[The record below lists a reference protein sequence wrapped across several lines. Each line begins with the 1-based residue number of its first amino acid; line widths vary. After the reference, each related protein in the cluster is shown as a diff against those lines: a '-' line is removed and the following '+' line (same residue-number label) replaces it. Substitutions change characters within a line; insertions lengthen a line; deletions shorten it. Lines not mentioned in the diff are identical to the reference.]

1 MDTHDAD
8 ARSSV
13 NQLLNT
19 AEIGIL
25 YVDNEMHIRRLS
37 SLMAKV
43 LQIPVESTG
52 KSLRELTGSREYPEV
67 LTQIEEVLKSRQAA
81 ELEVLRDERIWLLRL
96 RPAYLL
102 KDEAGV
108 MAILFDITQ
117 RLEAAKYELELLM
130 SSIPGGVCKFE
141 YNNGLILRYGNAG
154 LFGLIK
160 MTPEEFK
167 QTFDNHYDRL
177 LSAGDWKHFQEEV
190 EKCSRNNEML
200 QIEYAVHYGKN
211 REEWRMM
218 QAVILKEEE
227 HPVLQCV
234 VTDITQLKQT
244 ERMLMQEQQKL
255 RTIAELSG
263 DMLFEYDIKHDTMEY
278 TKSGEGLLNADQ
290 ITRHYVETVLKMNV
304 VKKEDEATLRRF
316 CEELKEGKPHICA
329 ELRRSGQDGQYHWI
343 EIEGKTICDF
353 KGKPV
358 KVIGRFNN
366 IDERKKKEEQYLL
379 YKERDSLTGLYNCDM
394 ILDRIKERMRN
405 MEQGE
410 SAWMLIVDVDNFK
423 RINDRNGHLVGD
435 AVLCMV
441 ADELKH
447 IFDENMIGRI
457 GGDEFL
463 VWTENISKEELE
475 ENLQTLQ
482 STVAGI
488 YKDANKGK
496 SVSCSIGVA
505 KCQGKGLELGRSFR
519 WADYAL
525 YQVKQGNKNG
535 FWIEEDTK
543 KADAPATGH
552 LERETE
558 DVVREETAIHNAD
571 ELVVFSLELL
581 SSIPD
586 AKSGLRMVSDRVCSF
601 FDIDDIAFISEEDG
615 VTKKEYHWS
624 RSRKEQL
631 EQDVLKE
638 AENWD
643 HIWDRF
649 NNKGFLVLHHD
660 DIARL
665 SKEQLGSVLLVYTGK
680 ARERHGCIVF
690 VCRNEDRYWESNM
703 EPLGRLADILS
714 NHLRQMKDAERE
726 RNELEF
732 RINYDSLTG
741 LPQYHKFIHMVN
753 QYREE
758 EKDQSYYVAYADFAN
773 FQYINGT
780 YGFEEGDQI
789 LQLFAKHM
797 QRLEGGICFCRVNS
811 DHFVGFLE
819 GKDESSVQN
828 QLYTALEQFCDQVK
842 QTYGMGNLVLIS
854 GLSSVGDDEETVS
867 AAIDRA
873 NVARKYGKSTATTA
887 VFLYNQDIKSRSDM
901 EKMIVASMDTALIG
915 GEFKA
920 WLQPKVS
927 LKTGKIVG
935 AEALVRWQKPDG
947 SMVYPDQFIPLF
959 EKNGFI
965 TNVDFA
971 VLEQVLDYLH
981 AAIELGEE
989 IVPISVNFSRRH
1001 NEKQNFVDEITRRIE
1016 ERGIPSAYLE
1026 AEITESMFMRDM
1038 SALTSNIH
1046 RLKERGIAISIDD
1059 FGSGYSSLNMLA
1071 NMEVDIIKLD
1081 KEFLKDTEESS
1092 KSLVFIKY
1100 LIKMMKHMGY
1110 KVIAEGVETEEQLT
1124 FLHNAE
1130 CDMVQGYYYARPM
1143 PIPDFR
1149 AFLKEFNGRA

>member
-37 SLMAKV
+37 PLMAKV
-43 LQIPVESTG
+43 LQIPVDSTG

-96 RPAYLL
+96 RPAYLQ

-177 LSAGDWKHFQEEV
+177 LSAGDWKRFQEEV

-227 HPVLQCV
+227 HPILQCV

-244 ERMLMQEQQKL
+244 ERMLTQEQKKL
-255 RTIAELSG
+255 QTIAELSG

-278 TKSGEGLLNADQ
+278 TKQGEGLLNDDQ
-290 ITRHYVETVLKMNV
+290 ITRHYVATVLEKNYI
-304 VKKEDEATLRRF
+304 KKEDEAIMRQF
-316 CEELKEGKPHICA
+316 CTDLQEGKPHIYV
-329 ELRRSGQDGQYHWI
+329 ELRKRYKDGQYHWI

-353 KGKPV
+353 KGRPV
-358 KVIGRFNN
+358 KVVGRTNN

-379 YKERDSLTGLYNCDM
+379 YKERDSLTGLYNCEM
-394 ILDRIKERMRN
+394 ILDRVKERLQN
-405 MEQGE
+405 MNQGDT
-410 SAWMLIVDVDNFK
+410 SWMLIVDVDNFK

-447 IFDENMIGRI
+447 IFDDNFIGRI

-463 VWTENISKEELE
+463 VLAENISKEELE
-475 ENLQTLQ
+475 KNIQTLQ

-488 YKDANKGK
+488 YKDINKEK
-496 SVSCSIGVA
+496 SVSCSVGA
-505 KCQGKGLELGRSFR
+505 ALCQGKGLELGRSFR

-525 YQVKQGNKNG
+525 YQVKKGDKKDYC
-535 FWIEEDTK
+535 IEEDTK
-543 KADAPATGH
+543 KKDAPVMGY

-558 DVVREETAIHNAD
+558 EVLREEVGIHSAD
-571 ELVVFSLELL
+571 ELIVFSLELL
-581 SSIPD
+581 SSMPD
-586 AKSGLRMVSDRVCSF
+586 AESGLRMVSDRVCSF
-601 FDIDDIAFISEEDG
+601 FDIDDIAFIYEEDG
-615 VTKKEYHWS
+615 ITRKDYHWS

-631 EQDVLKE
+631 EQDVLNE
-638 AENWD
+638 IENWD
-643 HIWDRF
+643 YIWDWF
-649 NNKGFLVLHHD
+649 NKKGFLALHHD

-665 SKEQLGSVLLVYTGK
+665 SREPLGSAFLVYTGK
-680 ARERHGCIVF
+680 VQDKHGCIAF
-690 VCRNEDRYWESNM
+690 ISREEDRQWEGNI
-703 EPLGRLADILS
+703 EPLGRLADIIS
-714 NHLRQMKDAERE
+714 NHLRQIRKAEQE

-732 RINYDSLTG
+732 QINFDSLTG
-741 LPQYHKFIHMVN
+741 LPQYHKFMSLVN
-753 QYREE
+753 QYRKDHK
-758 EKDQSYYVAYADFAN
+758 EKDYYVAYADFAN

-797 QRLEGGICFCRVNS
+797 QRIEGSIYFCRINS

-981 AAIELGEE
+981 AAIEQGEE
-989 IVPISVNFSRRH
+989 IVPVSVNFSRRH